1 MEIQLSKIDRKI
13 LQVPANYAKE
23 KGVDRKY
30 IYQLF
35 KDDIIDFI
43 EIDGVKFV
51 YLNQKAKGYKKI
63 RNL

>member
-1 MEIQLSKIDRKI
+1 MKIQLSKIDLGI
-13 LQVPANYAKE
+13 LQTPANFARD

-35 KDDIIDFI
+35 KEDVLDYI
-43 EIDGVKFV
+43 EIDGVMFV
-51 YLNQKAKGYKKI
+51 YLNQKAKKYTKT